1 MLRRQHTLRKLTQ
14 HLSGSQHPAKTAIIK
29 ALEGVDASARVRAI
43 GSADSQNPPALT
55 GCLAASPGAK
65 RVRQAHHPGHHG
77 GGHAEPSDF
86 LCSLSRQIQAPGR
99 AYSGKLP
106 SVVGTKKCPL

>member
-1 MLRRQHTLRKLTQ
+1 MMCRRQQLYKLTQ

-43 GSADSQNPPALT
+43 GSEGSQDPPALT

-65 RVRQAHHPGHHG
+65 RVRQDHDPGHHG

-86 LCSLSRQIQAPGR
+86 LCPLSRQIQAPGR
-99 AYSGKLP
+99 AYPGKLP
-106 SVVGTKKCPL
+106 SVIGTKKCPL